1 MSDVLLSFVYRDLVD
16 YLYIPLPRKVRR
28 AWRAVSRAAERM
40 GKAIR
45 NLRGRNAGEDT
56 ASFRSYYPL
65 EEYTVYEFV
74 NKEGH

>member
-1 MSDVLLSFVYRDLVD
+1 
-16 YLYIPLPRKVRR
+16 
-28 AWRAVSRAAERM
+28 M

-74 NKEGH
+74 NKEEH